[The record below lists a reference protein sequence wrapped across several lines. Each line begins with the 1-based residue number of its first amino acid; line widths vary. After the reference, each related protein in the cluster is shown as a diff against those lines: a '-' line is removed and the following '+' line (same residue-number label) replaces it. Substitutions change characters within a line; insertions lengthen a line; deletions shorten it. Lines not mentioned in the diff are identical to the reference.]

1 MTVYKDEGLGA
12 MSWKRRF
19 ISQITSVREY
29 LGHPDN
35 KIKNEQDALDSW
47 MARAA
52 EKVIGM

>member
-1 MTVYKDEGLGA
+1 
-12 MSWKRRF
+12 MSGNGGNLYSLRDLPGTYEK
-19 ISQITSVREY
+19 SG